1 MFKSLILSG
10 KFKEAREMA
19 EKMTVNEL
27 TDSLLELAYETDG
40 MMAYTFV
47 NYLICS
53 AGEDSDLHY
62 LASLLLSQP
71 LCHFDGAYKA
81 ALYHARKALELSSN
95 DTDLK
100 VYLLFFHD
108 IPDKLVSKEEAVR
121 LAQDILI
128 DDPENQIAKRILHD
142 YGY

>member
-1 MFKSLILSG
+1 MILSG
-10 KFKEAREMA
+10 KLKEAGEVA
-19 EKMTVNEL
+19 STMTINEL
-27 TDSLLELAYETDG
+27 TNSLLELAYDPEG
-40 MMAYTFV
+40 LMAYTFA

-53 AGEDSDLHY
+53 LGEDSDLHY

-71 LCHFDGAYKA
+71 LCHFDGAYRA
-81 ALYHARKALELSSN
+81 GLYHAKKALEISPN

-108 IPDKLVSKEEAVR
+108 IPDKLVSKEEAVI
-121 LAQDILI
+121 LSKEILI
-128 DDPENQIAKRILHD
+128 DDPENQIAKRILQD